1 MAIFKKELATD
12 KRVQTVGSSTELNKE
27 KMLPSLKTNILRPSI
42 TMIVCSLL
50 VVSVA
55 SLFLNY
61 KSTMYALDTS
71 IFETAELAS
80 ARTEAE
86 IEKYKEL
93 VAEVAC
99 SAELT
104 RQDISV
110 EEKTAFTE
118 KKNEDLK
125 RYFEHFGVA
134 DANGKTLT
142 GYDISN
148 LDYFKACKDSL
159 QPVVSNPRL
168 NDHTGEVSFY
178 VVAPIFSNRAFDG
191 IVYAEAN
198 STILSEITKE
208 ITIGKTG
215 ESCILD
221 KSGTIIG
228 YADHQDV
235 LDGYSAQN
243 DQDAKEMA
251 EIERKMIAGETGVDH
266 FTDENGVREV
276 MAYAPIEGTDGW
288 SISVSVENDEFLTE
302 LKIAFYVT
310 IAALIF
316 FVALGIF
323 VMIKVQKTVAFPLT
337 LCGDRLK
344 KLALGDLHSEVP
356 AVLSD
361 DEIGD
366 LMQAT
371 GDMVN
376 ELSFIVGEVKGALI
390 EMANGN
396 FDIHSQDEGKYVG
409 DFVELRDS
417 INTILDK
424 LNASLQRINDSSDQV
439 ASGADQVSSAAQ
451 ALSQG
456 ATEQASSIEELSA
469 TINQISN
476 QIAENAKNAQNASLE
491 SQKAGREL
499 QIGNEKME
507 RMIEAMNEISSKSDE
522 ISKIIKTIDDIAF
535 QTNILALNAA
545 VEAAR
550 AGSAGKGFA
559 VVADEVR
566 SLAGKSAE
574 AAKSTASLI
583 EETIAAVANGTTIVD
598 ETAKSLQT
606 VLEGA
611 ELATELV
618 EEIANASN
626 EQADAA
632 AQVTMGIEQISVVV
646 QTNSATAQESA
657 ATSEELNGQA
667 QILTNVVKEFK
678 LRNK

>member
-27 KMLPSLKTNILRPSI
+27 KMLPSLKTNILRPSL

-50 VVSVA
+50 VVGAV

-61 KSTMYALDTS
+61 KSTMYALNTS
-71 IFETAELAS
+71 IYETADLAAS
-80 ARTEAE
+80 RTETE
-86 IEKYKEL
+86 LEKYKEL
-93 VAEVAC
+93 VEEVAC
-99 SAELT
+99 STELINK
-104 RQDISV
+104 DIST
-110 EEKTAFTE
+110 EEKLAFAE
-118 KKNEDLK
+118 KKNNDLK
-125 RYFEHFGVA
+125 RYFEHFDVT
-134 DANGKTLT
+134 DASGMTLS
-142 GYDISN
+142 GYDISSF
-148 LDYFKACKDSL
+148 DYFMACKETM
-159 QPVVSNPRL
+159 QPVISNPRL
-168 NDHTGEVSFY
+168 NEYTGEISFF
-178 VVAPIFSNRAFDG
+178 VAAPILSNGAFNG

-198 STILSEITKE
+198 STILSDITKE
-208 ITIGKTG
+208 IAIGKTG

-221 KSGTIIG
+221 KTGTIIG
-228 YADHQDV
+228 YAEHQYV
-235 LDGYSAQN
+235 LEGYSAQN
-243 DQDAKEMA
+243 DPEAQEMA
-251 EIERKMIAGETGVDH
+251 AIERKMIAGETGVDH
-266 FTDENGVREV
+266 FKDEDGAREV

-288 SISVSVENDEFLTE
+288 SISVSVENSEFIVQ
-302 LKIAFYVT
+302 LKTAFYVT
-310 IAALIF
+310 LLALVF

-323 VMIKVQKTVAFPLT
+323 VMVKVQKTVAFPLT

-376 ELSFIVGEVKGALI
+376 ELSFIVGDVKGALT

-396 FDIHSQDEGKYVG
+396 FDIHSQDEEKYIG

-417 INTILDK
+417 LNTILDR
-424 LNASLQRINDSSDQV
+424 LNASLQKINDSSDQV

-574 AAKSTASLI
+574 AAKSTAALI

-626 EQADAA
+626 EQADAT

-678 LRNK
+678 LRG